1 MERKKELALDKRDKD
16 LLYLLDISGR
26 LTYSQLAKKTKMS
39 KQLVKYRIERLE
51 KEGFIK
57 GYFPMI
63 DTSKL
68 GYTTFRLYLKFR
80 NITPTKKEEIIEY
93 LKKQK
98 SIWAVILISGKW
110 DIALGISVKDIYGY
124 YAIWEDILKK
134 YLPNI
139 ADYKTSIYSPI
150 YHYSKAYLVE
160 KEDESKIRILGGN
173 EKTSFDELD
182 INILKKL
189 SKNARTSLVDISN
202 ELKKSAELISFRMK
216 QLEKK
221 GIIQGYRAMID
232 VEKFGYEFYK
242 TEIRLSSYENI
253 NQILSFCHRHPNI
266 YQTDKTIG
274 GETIEIEF
282 HVKSLKQMLAIIGEL
297 EKHFPKTIDWF
308 EYITILSEEK
318 TTYMP
323 EI

>member
-1 MERKKELALDKRDKD
+1 MKRKKELELDKKDRD
-16 LLYLLDISGR
+16 LLYLLDVNGR
-26 LTYSQLAKKTKMS
+26 LTYSQLAKRTKMS

-80 NITPTKKEEIIEY
+80 NITPSRKEEIIEY

-98 SIWAVILISGKW
+98 SIWAVVLISGKW

-124 YAIWEDILKK
+124 YEVWEEILKR

-139 ADYKTSIYSPI
+139 TDYKVSIYSPI

-160 KEDESKIRILGGN
+160 QEDDSKIRILGGN

-202 ELKKSAELISFRMK
+202 ELKQSAELISFRIR

-242 TEIRLSSYENI
+242 AEIRLSSYENI

-282 HVKSLKQMLAIIGEL
+282 HVKSLNEMLGIIGEL

-308 EYITILSEEK
+308 DYITVLSEEK